1 MAIEESCIDYLGCM
15 YKSFDNYTPYIKV
28 PPSTNIGVNVGGDT
42 YVRISIFN
50 GNFTEINYY
59 NSYAGE
65 RQITTAAGARALRF
79 QAKSAATLK
88 QSYVVNKT
96 TGEYY
101 FKGSE
106 LPD

>member
-1 MAIEESCIDYLGCM
+1 MAIDESCIDYLGCM

-28 PPSTNIGVNVGGDT
+28 PPSTNIGVYMGGDA
-42 YVRISIFN
+42 YVRISFLD
-50 GNFTEINYY
+50 GNFVEVTWY
-59 NSYAGE
+59 NSYQNE
-65 RQITTAAGARALRF
+65 RQMTTTAKTRFIRF

>member
-1 MAIEESCIDYLGCM
+1 M
-15 YKSFDNYTPYIKV
+15 YKSFGNYTPYIKV
-28 PPSTNIGVNVGGDT
+28 PPSTNIGVYIGGDQ
-42 YVRISIFN
+42 YVRISILN
-50 GNFTEINYY
+50 GNFTEITYY

-65 RQITTAAGARALRF
+65 RQITTATGARALRF
-79 QAKSAATLK
+79 QAKSAAALK

-101 FKGSE
+101 FKGEE